1 MKRCKLIGWKEKVAL
16 PRLGI
21 KSIKVKV
28 DTGAKTSALHAENIK
43 EFKKGSTTYVRF
55 HVHPRSKSKKQVLK
69 VEALLLGYRMVRSSS
84 GHESLRP
91 VISTLLQIGKEKWKI
106 EVTLVNRDIMG
117 VRMLLGRAAIRHR
130 FIVDPAHAYL
140 TSPQKKKKRA

>member
-1 MKRCKLIGWKEKVAL
+1 MKRCKLIGWKEKIAL
-16 PRLGI
+16 PGLGI

-43 EFKKGSTTYVRF
+43 EFKKGSITYVRF
-55 HVHPRSKSKKQVLK
+55 NMHPRSKSTKKKLK
-69 VEALLLGYRMVRSSS
+69 LEALLLGYRMVRSSS

-91 VISTLLQIGKEKWKI
+91 VISTDIQIGKEKWKI

-117 VRMLLGRAAIRHR
+117 VRMLLGRAAIQHR
-130 FIVDPAHAYL
+130 FLVDPTHAYL
-140 TSPQKKKKRA
+140 TTAQKKKKRT